1 MNKKFLSAILFGAL
15 MVSSTGTF
23 VSCKDYDDDI
33 DRIDK
38 ELTDLK
44 SQIAALQSKIDA
56 GKYITSVDKTDKGLT
71 FTLNDGSSYEVTNGV
86 DGEKGEKGDGNKLT
100 IDKDGQWLIDDEPTG
115 WYCAKKGE
123 TATVI
128 VPEVGADG
136 YWYFVNKETGKLEKS
151 TYKAAPV
158 SAVEADGICTLTVV
172 NPDGTTTVVKLPTT
186 AASITEIE
194 FVGYTDANGD
204 FHAFSATGQ
213 NMADNKYI
221 MSYSPF
227 YATQDYS
234 WKWTDADETQKVEG
248 KIAAKTAIVA
258 LEGRSLVVRVAPLS
272 ADASKLS
279 FSLVN
284 SKLAEAPI
292 TLGEVKA
299 YEGLVTRAESSN
311 GLWTIALDS
320 KELSGLDDATALDKN
335 FVSNNASIAFALRTS
350 NFISNYNLTFKKDQL
365 ASVVSSL
372 NDKELENDEN
382 GSAEAAFVT
391 VAQGATN
398 TFTFDNPTSVYKSQI
413 IVDEFNKQN
422 WGVKIEGNT
431 FKVTEY
437 YDKATIPAFPVYFY
451 YEVLK
456 QDPVNTSKT
465 IAESVKKIV
474 YVRLERSISDGV
486 VLDTKNHIINAVATN
501 DNFSAAMKPFF
512 DSMSA
517 EELTNWK
524 EFVKN
529 ADVKVYQVG
538 TNADGSDKDITA
550 QIGSMVKFYESNGTT
565 EVTSADKYSKIA
577 TIKVD
582 LNNNWPT
589 DLAFDKNY
597 YIEVKFYDAAAVN
610 GEVKGDVLNSV
621 KLPFTV
627 NIPSINDIFVQQ
639 TGVFVNGVANA
650 YMDATAGNADLAL
663 NYALK
668 SAFNSLKAKMGT
680 STFQLAM
687 DDKDANK
694 IGGKKHS
701 ALAKFV
707 LAATGDQQESD
718 LITEVSSTN
727 IDRVNIQLI
736 DAVKNGTP
744 QNGYKQELIV
754 NVKNAKFVG
763 KYAYGTSD
771 DVDYTF
777 KIKIMSPLYEGVVK
791 AVGGKVEVPA
801 TSASG
806 YEVNDSHVKGYTY
819 NDQVYSIFCDV
830 AGKYDWTRKELKDV
844 EFTSLDENI
853 FTCEA
858 KGKTAGAADN
868 KGNFKAGYV
877 VVTPK
882 NLAETASAKMKV
894 TVVDAWG
901 LKKSSDI
908 DVTVKVGK

>member
-1 MNKKFLSAILFGAL
+1 
-15 MVSSTGTF
+15 MVL
-23 VSCKDYDDDI
+23 C
-33 DRIDK
+33 
-38 ELTDLK
+38 
-44 SQIAALQSKIDA
+44 Q
-56 GKYITSVDKTDKGLT
+56 
-71 FTLNDGSSYEVTNGV
+71 
-86 DGEKGEKGDGNKLT
+86 
-100 IDKDGQWLIDDEPTG
+100 
-115 WYCAKKGE
+115 KGE

-372 NDKELENDEN
+372 NDKKLEKEEN
-382 GSAEAAFVT
+382 GNAEAAFVT

-456 QDPVNTSKT
+456 QDPDNTSKT
-465 IAESVKKIV
+465 IAESVKKTV

-538 TNADGSDKDITA
+538 TNADGSDKDITT
-550 QIGSMVKFYESNGTT
+550 QISSMVKFYESNGTT

-589 DLAFDKNY
+589 GLAFDKNY

-668 SAFNSLKAKMGT
+668 SAFNSLKANMGT

-718 LITEVSSTN
+718 LTTEVSSTN

-736 DAVKNGTP
+736 DAVKNGAP

-763 KYAYGTSD
+763 KYAYGTAD

-830 AGKYDWTRKELKDV
+830 ADEYDWTRKELKDV

-853 FTCEA
+853 FTCKA
-858 KGKTAGAADN
+858 KGEKAGKADS